1 MSTKMLPIFL
11 LCETPLHVGVGS
23 DVGIVDLPIQR
34 ERHTGW
40 PKIEAS
46 GIKGSIRSSF
56 EMRYKGD
63 IEKIKDINVL
73 FGYDDNGLDEEV
85 KKYFGEDKDF
95 SGSLGFT
102 DARIL
107 LFPVKS
113 LKGIFAWVTCPA
125 VLDRFFSDLDIAGIQ
140 TPRFNYYDCKEG
152 MISPNSSCIIDKL
165 GEESKI
171 ILEEFTIK
179 VERDKKVEGLGVWL
193 SERILPN
200 GNFYDSLKEKLKKDL
215 IILTDDLFTEFTSLS
230 TEIITRTK
238 IDNETG
244 TVKSGALFTEEYLPT
259 ETIMYSFAILSPIF
273 SIKKG
278 SFEGEG
284 QLEKIEDFFK
294 KGLNPVI
301 QIGGNSNLGKGIVST
316 HIFEVK

>member
-46 GIKGSIRSSF
+46 GVKGSIRNSF

-63 IEKIKDINVL
+63 YEKIRDVNVL
-73 FGYDDNGLDEEV
+73 FGYDDNGLDEKV

-113 LKGIFAWVTCPA
+113 LKGIFAWITCPA
-125 VLDRFFSDLDIAGIQ
+125 VLDRFFSDLSIAGINV
-140 TPRFNYYDCKEG
+140 PKFKYKEKT
-152 MISPNSSCIIDKL
+152 ICPNSASLVNKSD
-165 GEESKI
+165 GESKI
-171 ILEEFTIK
+171 ILEEFTVSVNTDEECGK
-179 VERDKKVEGLGVWL
+179 LSEWL
-193 SERILPN
+193 SEHIVPK
-200 GNFYDSLKEKLKKDL
+200 GDFYEPLKEKLKKDL
-215 IILTDDLFTEFTSLS
+215 VILTDDLFTEFTALS

-244 TVKSGALFTEEYLPT
+244 TVKSKALFTEEYLPT

-273 SIKKG
+273 SSKKG

-284 QLEKIEDFFK
+284 QLDKIENFFR

-301 QIGGNSNLGKGIVST
+301 QLGGNSNLGKGIVST
-316 HIFEVK
+316 HILEVK

>member
-46 GIKGSIRSSF
+46 GVKGSIRNSF

-63 IEKIKDINVL
+63 YEKIRDVNVL
-73 FGYDDNGLDEEV
+73 FGYDDNGLDEKV

-113 LKGIFAWVTCPA
+113 LKGIFAWITCPA
-125 VLDRFFSDLDIAGIQ
+125 VLDRFFSDLSIAGINV
-140 TPRFNYYDCKEG
+140 PKFKYKEKT
-152 MISPNSSCIIDKL
+152 ICPNSACLVNKSD
-165 GEESKI
+165 GESKI
-171 ILEEFTIK
+171 ILEEFTVSVNTDEECGK
-179 VERDKKVEGLGVWL
+179 LSEWL
-193 SERILPN
+193 SEHIVPK
-200 GNFYDSLKEKLKKDL
+200 GDFYEPLKEKLKKDL

-230 TEIITRTK
+230 TEVITRTK
-238 IDNETG
+238 LDNETG

-273 SIKKG
+273 SSKKG

-284 QLEKIEDFFK
+284 QLDKIENFFR

-301 QIGGNSNLGKGIVST
+301 QLGGNSNLGKGIVST
-316 HIFEVK
+316 HILEVK